1 MNLIMALKQE
11 GLPQGYIVYNGLTN
25 NFTTAFS
32 LVPATSYELLTS
44 ETKHL
49 LFSFQEYFE

>member
-1 MNLIMALKQE
+1 MALKQE